1 MTRRRRMLTAL
12 LVSIGLIAGAPGA
25 TSAGAARL
33 PAAAHAD
40 RAPARLLVY
49 AQEWSLWPSR
59 SSVRPGTVIVQLW
72 NRGQDAHDMKIRRL
86 NFRGAMIGRALGEG
100 IAQSGQI
107 KQAAWKLGRG
117 TYELYCD
124 MPGHYKAGMHT
135 RLTIR

>member
-1 MTRRRRMLTAL
+1 MTRRRTLTAA
-12 LVSIGLIAGAPGA
+12 LVSIGLIGGAPGA
-25 TSAGAARL
+25 VSAGAAPL
-33 PAAAHAD
+33 PVIAHTD

-59 SSVRPGTVIVQLW
+59 SSVPAGAVIVQLW

-86 NFRGAMIGRALGEG
+86 NYRGAMIGRTLGEG

-107 KQAAWKLGRG
+107 KQAAWNLGRG